1 MNSFFARKLSAETE
15 TRRIEMLFDR
25 LPSTV
30 VVSLIG
36 IFLCFLV
43 LFGTVALDLLKVW
56 TAYMLSVLAMRAGI
70 WYLFRKADRRSET
83 AYRWE
88 WACAFGAF
96 VSGLGWGALFGPLY
110 PPATHPDT
118 QMFVALMVVITA
130 FTGSV
135 FVAQSNVTFWLFI
148 VPVLTPAIVH
158 YTATLGYQAQ
168 WPVTAA
174 ACCIAV
180 FVIVQRTLYRSA
192 TSNLARST
200 QAETLLAEQQAILE
214 HCRETGTW
222 ILADEVYERLYY
234 EGDATAAPSFLDI
247 AAGDRRDRR
256 QPRGQ
261 VQHAARRAAR
271 PPHSGSHRFAHGRSF
286 RKPRGSH
293 PVSRRQQY
301 GVCPWADS
309 AWHVSPEA
317 RRRHPVLG
325 RTLGTQDA
333 GRDDA

>member
-1 MNSFFARKLSAETE
+1 MDSFFARKLSAETE

-200 QAETLLAEQQAILE
+200 QAETLLAEQQAILDSSPLGIVVIDGSHVVKCNMRLGE
-214 HCRETGTW
+214 LLGRRIQDLTASRMDDHFVNLAEATQF
-222 ILADEVYERLYY
+222 LADSN
-234 EGDATAAPSFLDI
+234 TAFA
-247 AAGDRRDRR
+247 
-256 QPRGQ
+256 RG
-261 VQHAARRAAR
+261 RI
-271 PPHSGSHRFAHGRSF
+271 AHGMYRLK
-286 RKPRGSH
+286 R
-293 PVSRRQQY
+293 
-301 GVCPWADS
+301 AD
-309 AWHVSPEA
+309 
-317 RRRHPVLG
+317 
-325 RTLGTQDA
+325 GTQFWAELSGRKMPA
-333 GRDDA
+333 GTTHSVWMVADVTMRVANEQRAQAQ